1 MSGLVGVSR
10 WGYAIAVG
18 MFVMC
23 VFGSGEVF
31 AQDAPS
37 SDPSASPR
45 ERELRDQLK
54 NILQELDELQQK
66 KESEK
71 PEAERPTI
79 IKEKAESA
87 SPEGATEP
95 ASDAKPDF
103 DLADISIVSER
114 FQKRSEGMS
123 FLATVPNETQSQPTR
138 TMKESLEAVPGIVLR
153 QANGP
158 RDFSIMIR
166 GQGAKTAFA
175 IRNIKVYEDGISQTQ
190 SDGLSRLDIQ
200 DPWFMRSTE
209 VIRGASSSLYD
220 NYALGGMVHFRTR
233 RGRDIRGLETFF
245 SGGSFGYQKYGVAIG
260 QETDRFDIAMFG
272 SQMAADGFIQHS
284 NYNTQTINFNVRYKI
299 DDRQNF
305 YFKAMTN
312 WLSTKVPTRLTQ
324 SQFLTDERQAGGAQT
339 FCTSGTYNGGCANAL
354 LLDQSRVDRRTIIG
368 GIYER
373 QIDANTVLTVEADY
387 DVKDIQQ
394 SFSQIFEN
402 TNPNYK
408 SYADLRH
415 DGRLGA
421 MPLKSYVG
429 FFVNYMDQKGN
440 TFQNLAD
447 GFGTKGTLL
456 QNNRGTIFN
465 IGGRFRE
472 ELEFYPNWIL
482 AVGLGFEQSRINV
495 QATNYVPNDTPDP
508 TIPDAGALANRAS
521 VNRTFSNWAPEGS
534 IMWKPSADYRHWVR
548 ASTGYGIPQFSDLL
562 RNPITGLP
570 GTNFS
575 LKPQKD
581 LNLEIG
587 TEARLHP
594 TLFVQVV
601 GFYTF
606 FKDEIITQ
614 VISGSNTAS
623 VNADLSRY
631 RGVEVFADWR
641 PVPGLRVS
649 GAYTHINTEYIN
661 FSDRIT
667 VLGVPTTVVR
677 DGKQVP
683 NVPTDILNGK
693 VEYYHAPTGWG
704 AWVEGN
710 YSNSYFLNN
719 NNTVGFPS
727 YVIGNINVSKM
738 IAFSK
743 SSWFRF
749 AKLYVEVDNI
759 ADTKYAASG
768 QVVSGET
775 HALAAAQQLFF
786 AGYGRAIYGGV
797 TLGLF

>member
-1 MSGLVGVSR
+1 MSELVGVSR
-10 WGYAIAVG
+10 WGYAMAVG
-18 MFVMC
+18 MFVLC
-23 VFGSGEVF
+23 VAGNGKAL

-45 ERELRDQLK
+45 ERALRDQLK
-54 NILQELDELQQK
+54 NILKELDELQQK

-71 PEAERPTI
+71 PDAERPTI

-87 SPEGATEP
+87 SPEAATE
-95 ASDAKPDF
+95 ATSEAKPDF
-103 DLADISIVSER
+103 DLADMSIVSKR
-114 FQKRSEGMS
+114 LQKRPEGIS
-123 FLATVPNETQSQPTR
+123 LSATVPSETDSQPTR
-138 TMKESLEAVPGIVLR
+138 TMKESMESLPGIVLR

-166 GQGAKTAFA
+166 GQGAKTSFA
-175 IRNIKVYEDGISQTQ
+175 VRDIKIYEDGIQQTQ
-190 SDGLSRLDIQ
+190 SDGLSRLDMQ
-200 DPWFMRSTE
+200 DPWFMRSVE

-220 NYALGGMVHFRTR
+220 NYALGGMVQFRTR
-233 RGRDIRGLETFF
+233 RGRDIHGLETFF

-260 QETDRFDIAMFG
+260 QETERFDVAMFG
-272 SQMAADGFIQHS
+272 SHVAEDGFIQHS
-284 NYNTQTINFNVRYKI
+284 NYNTQTINFNVRYKM

-305 YFKAMTN
+305 YFKAITN
-312 WLSTKVPTRLTQ
+312 WLNTKVPTRLTQ
-324 SQFLTDERQAGGAQT
+324 GQFLTDERQAGGAQT
-339 FCTSGTYNGGCANAL
+339 SCTPGTYNGGCANSL
-354 LLDQSRVDRRTIIG
+354 LLDQSRVDRRTIVG

-415 DGRLGA
+415 DGRLGT

-429 FFVNYMDQKGN
+429 FFVNMMEQKGN

-456 QNNRGTIFN
+456 QNSRATNFN
-465 IGGRFRE
+465 IGGRFRDE
-472 ELEFYPNWIL
+472 VEFYPNWIF
-482 AVGLGFEQSRINV
+482 AVGLGFEQSRLSV
-495 QATNYVPNDTPDP
+495 HATNYDQT
-508 TIPDAGALANRAS
+508 TGALANRAS
-521 VNRTFSNWAPEGS
+521 ANRTFSNWAPEGS
-534 IMWKPSADYRHWVR
+534 LTWKPSADYRYWIR
-548 ASTGYGIPQFSDLL
+548 ASTGYGIPQFANLL
-562 RNPITGLP
+562 RDPVTGQP

-575 LKPQKD
+575 LKPQKN

-587 TEARLHP
+587 TEMRLHP
-594 TLFVQVV
+594 TLLVQVA

-614 VISGSNTAS
+614 VISGINTAS
-623 VNADLSRY
+623 VNADSSRY

-641 PVPGLRVS
+641 PVSGLRVS
-649 GAYTHINTEYIN
+649 GAYTHIDSEYIN
-661 FSDRIT
+661 FSDRTAAGFI
-667 VLGVPTTVVR
+667 VR
-677 DGKQVP
+677 DGKHVP

-693 VEYYHAPTGWG
+693 VEYYHAPMGLG

-719 NNTVGFPS
+719 NNTFGFPS
-727 YVIGNINVSKM
+727 YVIGNVNVYKNIEVSN
-738 IAFSK
+738 

-749 AKLYVEVDNI
+749 AKLFVQVDNI

-768 QVVSGET
+768 QFISGET
-775 HALAAAQQLFF
+775 HAQAAGQQIFF
-786 AGYGRAIYGGV
+786 AGYGRAVYGGV

>member
-1 MSGLVGVSR
+1 MSDLVGVSR
-10 WGYAIAVG
+10 WGYAMAVG
-18 MFVMC
+18 IFVLC
-23 VFGSGEVF
+23 AVGNGKAL

-37 SDPSASPR
+37 SDTSTSPR
-45 ERELRDQLK
+45 ERALRDQLK
-54 NILQELDELQQK
+54 NILKELDELQQK

-71 PEAERPTI
+71 PDAERPTI

-87 SPEGATEP
+87 SPEAATE
-95 ASDAKPDF
+95 ATSEAKPDF
-103 DLADISIVSER
+103 DLADMSIVSKR
-114 FQKRSEGMS
+114 LQKRPEGVS
-123 FLATVPNETQSQPTR
+123 LSATVPSETDSQPTR
-138 TMKESLEAVPGIVLR
+138 TMKESMESLPGIVLR

-166 GQGAKTAFA
+166 GQGAKTSFA
-175 IRNIKVYEDGISQTQ
+175 VRDIKIYEDGIQQTQ
-190 SDGLSRLDIQ
+190 SDGLSRLDMQ
-200 DPWFMRSTE
+200 DPWFMRSVE

-220 NYALGGMVHFRTR
+220 NYALGGMVQFRTR
-233 RGRDIRGLETFF
+233 RGRDIHGLETFF

-260 QETDRFDIAMFG
+260 QETEKFDIAMFG
-272 SQMAADGFIQHS
+272 SHVAEDGFIQHS
-284 NYNTQTINFNVRYKI
+284 NYNTQTINFNLRYKM

-305 YFKAMTN
+305 YFKAITN
-312 WLSTKVPTRLTQ
+312 WLNTKVPTRLTQ
-324 SQFLTDERQAGGAQT
+324 GQFFSDDRQAGGTRAL
-339 FCTSGTYNGGCANAL
+339 CTPGTYNGSCADAL
-354 LLDQSRVDRRTIIG
+354 LLDQSRVDRRTIVG

-415 DGRLGA
+415 DGRLGT

-429 FFVNYMDQKGN
+429 FFVNMMEQKGN

-456 QNNRGTIFN
+456 QNSRATIFN

-482 AVGLGFEQSRINV
+482 AVGLGFEQSRLSV
-495 QATNYVPNDTPDP
+495 HATNYDQT
-508 TIPDAGALANRAS
+508 TGAFSNRAS
-521 VNRTFSNWAPEGS
+521 ANRTFSNWAPEGS
-534 IMWKPSADYRHWVR
+534 LTWKPSADYRYWIR
-548 ASTGYGIPQFSDLL
+548 ASTGYGIPQFANLL
-562 RNPITGLP
+562 RDPVTGQP
-570 GTNFS
+570 GTNLS
-575 LKPQKD
+575 LKPQKN

-587 TEARLHP
+587 TEMRLHP
-594 TLFVQVV
+594 TLLVQVA

-614 VISGSNTAS
+614 VISGNNTAS
-623 VNADLSRY
+623 VNADSSRY

-641 PVPGLRVS
+641 PLSGLRVS
-649 GAYTHINTEYIN
+649 GAYTHIDSEYIN
-661 FSDRIT
+661 FSDRTAAGFI
-667 VLGVPTTVVR
+667 VR
-677 DGKQVP
+677 DGKHVP

-693 VEYYHAPTGWG
+693 VEYYHAPMGLG

-719 NNTVGFPS
+719 NNTFGFPS
-727 YVIGNINVSKM
+727 YVIGNVNVYKNIEVSN
-738 IAFSK
+738 

-749 AKLYVEVDNI
+749 AKLFVQVDNI

-768 QVVSGET
+768 QFISGET
-775 HALAAAQQLFF
+775 HAQAAGQQIFF
-786 AGYGRAIYGGV
+786 AGYGRAVYGGV

>member
-1 MSGLVGVSR
+1 MSDLVGVSR
-10 WGYAIAVG
+10 WGYAMAVG
-18 MFVMC
+18 MFVLC
-23 VFGSGEVF
+23 AAGNGKAL
-31 AQDAPS
+31 AQEAPS
-37 SDPSASPR
+37 SDTSTSSR
-45 ERELRDQLK
+45 EKALRDQLK
-54 NILQELDELQQK
+54 NILKELDELQQK
-66 KESEK
+66 KESQK
-71 PEAERPTI
+71 PEAERPAI
-79 IKEKAESA
+79 IKEKAEPA

-103 DLADISIVSER
+103 DLADMSIVSER

-123 FLATVPNETQSQPTR
+123 FFATVPNETQSQPTR
-138 TMKESLEAVPGIVLR
+138 TMKESLEAAPGIVLR

-166 GQGAKTAFA
+166 GLGAKTAFA
-175 IRNIKVYEDGISQTQ
+175 IRDIKVYEDGISQTQ

-233 RGRDIRGLETFF
+233 RGSDIGGLETFF

-260 QETDRFDIAMFG
+260 QETEKFDIAMFG
-272 SQMAADGFIQHS
+272 SHVAEDGFIRHS
-284 NYNTQTINFNVRYKI
+284 NYNTQTINFNVRYKM

-305 YFKAMTN
+305 YFKAITN
-312 WLSTKVPTRLTQ
+312 WLNTKVPTRLTQ
-324 SQFLTDERQAGGAQT
+324 GQFFADERQAGGAQT
-339 FCTSGTYNGGCANAL
+339 LCTPGTYNGGCANSL

-415 DGRLGA
+415 DGRLGT

-429 FFVNYMDQKGN
+429 FFVNKMEQKGN

-447 GFGTKGTLL
+447 GFGTKGNLI
-456 QNNRGTIFN
+456 QNSRGTIFN

-482 AVGLGFEQSRINV
+482 AVGLGFEQSRLSV
-495 QATNYVPNDTPDP
+495 DATNYDQNGT
-508 TIPDAGALANRAS
+508 LASRTSA
-521 VNRTFSNWAPEGS
+521 NRTFSNWAPEGS
-534 IMWKPSADYRHWVR
+534 VTWKPSADYRHWIR
-548 ASTGYGIPQFSDLL
+548 ASTGYGIPQFANLL
-562 RNPITGLP
+562 RNPITGQP
-570 GTNFS
+570 GTNFN
-575 LKPQKD
+575 LKPQKN

-587 TEARLHP
+587 TEMRLHP
-594 TLFVQVV
+594 TLFVQVA

-614 VISGSNTAS
+614 VISGNNTAS
-623 VNADLSRY
+623 VNADSSRY

-641 PVPGLRVS
+641 PVAGLRVS
-649 GAYTHINTEYIN
+649 GAYTHINSEYIN
-661 FSDRIT
+661 FSDRTAAGFI
-667 VLGVPTTVVR
+667 VR

-693 VEYYHAPTGWG
+693 VEYYHAATGWG

-719 NNTVGFPS
+719 NNTFGFPS
-727 YVIGNINVSKM
+727 YVIGNINVSKN
-738 IAFSK
+738 IALPK

-749 AKLYVEVDNI
+749 AKLYVEVNNI
-759 ADTKYAASG
+759 ADEKYAASG
-768 QVVSGET
+768 QVITGET
-775 HALAAAQQLFF
+775 HAQAAGQQIFF
-786 AGYGRAIYGGV
+786 AGYGRAVYGGV